1 MRKHQVDQSQSTKDN
16 DGDRY
21 KRAAVSEV
29 SGIRL
34 LDGVPVIEGKVI
46 KRGSAAAL
54 DNLAF
59 LLEKVK

>member
-1 MRKHQVDQSQSTKDN
+1 MPTKWN
-16 DGDRY
+16 ICGARY

-46 KRGSAAAL
+46 RQKDGKEAAC
-54 DNLAF
+54 D
-59 LLEKVK
+59 